1 MITQFGKRFL
11 TNFIAGNVSFANKD
25 LAIGISN
32 GTEYA
37 SANTNSRLGFEFY
50 RLPVE
55 FGGININT
63 SVTPSTYSAI
73 YSTTLPA
80 DLAGKINEIGIFPST
95 RSSINNYDS
104 KFITDFELPFD
115 WTPTPDIDQSNY
127 RVGNSSLVFESN
139 GGAEQEYKSTIET
152 LDLSGYSNF
161 DTFSL
166 SFIQLDE
173 NLSEIKLRFYSSDTD
188 YLEIVF
194 ASGNLG
200 NNILEKELAS
210 LTTTGTPDR
219 SNINQLGVVIV
230 PSISPTSVVMD
241 GIRIN
246 DEDTFDP
253 TYGLISRKVLDTE
266 VEKVAGKE
274 LIIEYKLDLSFG
286 E

>member
-25 LAIGISN
+25 LAIGIADDL
-32 GTEYA
+32 EYL

-55 FGGININT
+55 FGGINIDT
-63 SVTPSTYSAI
+63 SVVPNTYSVI
-73 YSTTLPA
+73 YSATLPA
-80 DLAGKINEIGIFPST
+80 DLSGKINEIGIFPST

-115 WTPTPDIDQSNY
+115 WTPTPNIDQINY
-127 RVGNSSLVFESN
+127 RVGNSSLTFQSN
-139 GGAEQEYKSTIET
+139 GAEEQEYKSTIET

-161 DTFSL
+161 DTFSI

-173 NLSEIKLRFYSSDTD
+173 NLGEIKLRFYSSNTD
-188 YLEIVF
+188 YLEVAF
-194 ASGNLG
+194 GSGSLG
-200 NNILEKELAS
+200 NNIFEKELANLITVGS
-210 LTTTGTPDR
+210 PDK
-219 SNINQLGVVIV
+219 SNINQIGLVIV
-230 PSISPTSVVMD
+230 PSVAPTSVVMD

-266 VEKVAGKE
+266 VEKVSGKE

-286 E
+286 G